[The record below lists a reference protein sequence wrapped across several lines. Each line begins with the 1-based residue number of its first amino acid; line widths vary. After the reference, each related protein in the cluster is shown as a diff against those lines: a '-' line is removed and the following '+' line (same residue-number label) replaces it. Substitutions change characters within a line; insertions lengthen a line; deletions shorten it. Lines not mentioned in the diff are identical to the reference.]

1 MEALLHFA
9 GNFWWLIF
17 PLGGVI
23 GGGVRAVAA
32 ANERRAQRRLERYRI
47 KQQTKVALAEASGRA
62 RNNEAAYKRE
72 MTKVLERH
80 DRTDTRWMD
89 YEIDIAKL
97 LDFPLMTDMRDPLT
111 IGFPQG
117 QAAARTCCG
126 PRTVDDIVG
135 DRDAQL
141 EYRDAVHE
149 YVTAFDVAEAEA
161 IRRRRSDF
169 SEEANSGWN
178 APSTCCGWRPT
189 TGRPRR
195 SARARTR
202 GRARNSTASSCC
214 RRRRGPASSARSPA
228 RSRRSSRSGDRQ
240 CGEHRRTREYR
251 PGAAAAG
258 CDGSTG
264 PRRPRQ
270 PSRGRPSRTPMPLGR
285 SRQAST
291 SASQRG

>member
-1 MEALLHFA
+1 VEALLHFA

-80 DRTDTRWMD
+80 DRTDNRWMD

-111 IGFPQG
+111 MGFHK
-117 QAAARTCCG
+117 ARSHADWLR
-126 PRTVDDIVG
+126 PDNVDDILG
-135 DRDAQL
+135 DRTAQL
-141 EYRDAVHE
+141 EYRDAVGE
-149 YVTAFDVAEAEA
+149 YVAAFDIAESEA

-169 SEEANSGWN
+169 SAEAQERLSRAQHLLRLATNDG
-178 APSTCCGWRPT
+178 ATPQERQTAY
-189 TGRPRR
+189 
-195 SARARTR
+195 ARARKELDGLIVLPAVTR
-202 GRARNSTASSCC
+202 ASIE
-214 RRRRGPASSARSPA
+214 RKIA
-228 RSRRSSRSGDRQ
+228 
-240 CGEHRRTREYR
+240 GEIE
-251 PGAAAAG
+251 A
-258 CDGSTG
+258 
-264 PRRPRQ
+264 
-270 PSRGRPSRTPMPLGR
+270 
-285 SRQAST
+285 
-291 SASQRG
+291 

>member
-62 RNNEAAYKRE
+62 RNNDAAYKRE

-111 IGFPQG
+111 MGFHK
-117 QAAARTCCG
+117 ARSHADWLR
-126 PRTVDDIVG
+126 PDNVDDILG
-135 DRDAQL
+135 DRNAQL
-141 EYRDAVHE
+141 EYRDAVGE
-149 YVTAFDVAEAEA
+149 YVAAFDIAESEA

-169 SEEANSGWN
+169 SAEAQERLSRAQHLLRLATNDG
-178 APSTCCGWRPT
+178 ATPQERQTAY
-189 TGRPRR
+189 
-195 SARARTR
+195 ARARKELDGLIVLPAVTR
-202 GRARNSTASSCC
+202 ASIE
-214 RRRRGPASSARSPA
+214 RKIA
-228 RSRRSSRSGDRQ
+228 
-240 CGEHRRTREYR
+240 GEIE
-251 PGAAAAG
+251 A
-258 CDGSTG
+258 
-264 PRRPRQ
+264 
-270 PSRGRPSRTPMPLGR
+270 
-285 SRQAST
+285 
-291 SASQRG
+291 